1 MLYFTNIEYKN
12 NLPIPRIENNLYYS
26 KLYEHLIKTFYR
38 KYKKETEAPTDDL
51 KILFKMMHSDID
63 KIKQTLENQNINTD
77 DQKILNEET
86 LKELENICCCDF
98 FNIYITKISEFMKK
112 IHVFTESLNKTD
124 VSLDEFLNSSNNIY
138 ELNNKKFILLE
149 NFLYYLEKRPF
160 TIEDN
165 PLLHGE

>member
-1 MLYFTNIEYKN
+1 
-12 NLPIPRIENNLYYS
+12 
-26 KLYEHLIKTFYR
+26 
-38 KYKKETEAPTDDL
+38 
-51 KILFKMMHSDID
+51 MHSDID

-86 LKELENICCCDF
+86 LKELENIFCCDF

-149 NFLYYLEKRPF
+149 NFLYYL
-160 TIEDN
+160 
-165 PLLHGE
+165 